1 MMQQLNEGKA
11 PRLVSWGK
19 YQEERPMLPA
29 LQDVS
34 ARDFKYLSQSMLD
47 LLSDRKK
54 MLEEQENFKKYQDVV
69 PKVDRDK
76 AKAEMGA
83 WIADYFDD
91 AGYLNWEQQSRVCK
105 ATLMTAFP
113 PIDPLDDAKAD
124 SGTMP
129 VDVWEDSLTKFLAI
143 MDTHLAT
150 EQRRLRPPIGTGI
163 FKTLIKRR

>member
-1 MMQQLNEGKA
+1 
-11 PRLVSWGK
+11 
-19 YQEERPMLPA
+19 
-29 LQDVS
+29 
-34 ARDFKYLSQSMLD
+34 
-47 LLSDRKK
+47 
-54 MLEEQENFKKYQDVV
+54 MLEEQKNFKKYQDVV
-69 PKVDRDK
+69 PKVDREK